1 VKRPVEASDL
11 DDRLAAAAAA
21 SGGSGPDP
29 TARAAAASGG
39 SGPDPT
45 ARAAAASGGS
55 GPDPIARAAAAKG
68 RSGVDRLAGAP
79 ISWGVCEVPGW
90 GLQLPAERVLAE
102 MAALGLTATELGP
115 QGWLPLD
122 GDAVRAELDRH
133 GLRLV
138 GGFVPVVVHER
149 DLSATREH
157 ADRAAAQLAAAG
169 AEVFVAAAV
178 MDEAWSAPT
187 PLDDDDFERAG
198 ANLRAIA
205 DLVATHGLEL
215 VLHPHVGTLVE
226 TAADVERALA
236 QTDVRW
242 CFDTGHLLI
251 GGVDPASFVRDHAD
265 RIGHVH
271 LKDVDASLAERVR
284 SGELSLVQATQ
295 AGLFQPLGE
304 GDARIDEVV
313 RLLEDAGYE
322 RWLVLEQDVA
332 IAGSEPPADGGPA
345 LDVRKSI
352 EFLSTRAP
360 RRERVS
366 HR

>member
-1 VKRPVEASDL
+1 LKRPVDASDL
-11 DDRLAAAAAA
+11 DDRLAGAPA
-21 SGGSGPDP
+21 PDLQD
-29 TARAAAASGG
+29 RAAGALT
-39 SGPDPT
+39 PDLH
-45 ARAAAASGGS
+45 
-55 GPDPIARAAAAKG
+55 
-68 RSGVDRLAGAP
+68 DRLAGAP

-90 GLQLPAERVLAE
+90 GLQLPSERVLAE
-102 MAALGLTATELGP
+102 MASLGLKATELGP

-149 DLSATREH
+149 DLAPTREH
-157 ADRAAAQLAAAG
+157 AARAAAQLAAAG
-169 AEVFVAAAV
+169 AGVFVAAAV
-178 MDEAWSAPT
+178 ADEDWGAPQ
-187 PLDDDDFERAG
+187 PLDDEGWKRAG
-198 ANLRAIA
+198 AHLRELA
-205 DLVATHGLEL
+205 DLVAGDGLEL

-236 QTDVRW
+236 HTDVRW

-251 GGVDPASFVRDHAD
+251 GGVEPVDFVREHAD

-284 SGELSLVQATQ
+284 GGELTLVQATQ

-313 RLLEDAGYE
+313 RLLEDTGYE
-322 RWLVLEQDVA
+322 RWLVLEQDLA
-332 IAGSEPPADGGPA
+332 ITGSEPPVDGGPA

-360 RRERVS
+360 GRERVS
-366 HR
+366 H

>member
-1 VKRPVEASDL
+1 VERR
-11 DDRLAAAAAA
+11 DDP
-21 SGGSGPDP
+21 SGL
-29 TARAAAASGG
+29 
-39 SGPDPT
+39 
-45 ARAAAASGGS
+45 
-55 GPDPIARAAAAKG
+55 
-68 RSGVDRLAGAP
+68 VDRLAGAP

-90 GLQLPAERVLAE
+90 GLQLTTERVLEE
-102 MAALGLTATELGP
+102 MAALGLKATELGP

-122 GDAVRAELDRH
+122 GAAVRTELDRH
-133 GLRLV
+133 GLALV
-138 GGFVPVVVHER
+138 GGFVPVVVHDR
-149 DLSATREH
+149 DLEQTRRE
-157 ADRAAAQLAAAG
+157 AERAAAQLAAAG
-169 AEVFVAAAV
+169 ASVFVAAAV
-178 MDEAWSAPT
+178 ADHAWSAPPT
-187 PLDDDDFERAG
+187 LDDADWARLGAHLRELAELAAG
-198 ANLRAIA
+198 
-205 DLVATHGLEL
+205 HGLEL

-236 QTDVRW
+236 HTDVRW

-251 GGVDPASFVRDHAD
+251 GGVDPVSFVRDHAD

-284 SGELSLVQATQ
+284 GGELSLVQATQ
-295 AGLFQPLGE
+295 EGLFQPLGE

-313 RLLEDAGYE
+313 ALLEDAGYE

-332 IAGSEPPADGGPA
+332 ITGSEPPVDGGPA

-366 HR
+366 HT

>member
-1 VKRPVEASDL
+1 VE
-11 DDRLAAAAAA
+11 R
-21 SGGSGPDP
+21 GPDTP
-29 TARAAAASGG
+29 GLEG
-39 SGPDPT
+39 
-45 ARAAAASGGS
+45 
-55 GPDPIARAAAAKG
+55 
-68 RSGVDRLAGAP
+68 RLAGAP

-90 GLQLPAERVLAE
+90 GRQLSTERVLAD
-102 MAALGLTATELGP
+102 MAALGLRATELGP

-122 GDAVRAELDRH
+122 GAAARTELDRH

-149 DLSATREH
+149 DLSATRER
-157 ADRAAAQLAAAG
+157 ARRAAAQLADGG
-169 AEVFVAAAV
+169 ADVFVAAAV
-178 MDEAWSAPT
+178 ADDAWSRPAA
-187 PLDDDDFERAG
+187 LHDDGWKRLG
-198 ANLRAIA
+198 AHLREIA
-205 DLVATHGLEL
+205 DLAAEHGLEL
-215 VLHPHVGTLVE
+215 VLHPHVDTFVE

-236 QTDVRW
+236 HTDVRW

-251 GGVDPASFVRDHAD
+251 GGVDPVSFVRDHAD

-271 LKDVDASLAERVR
+271 LKDVDAALAERVR
-284 SGELSLVQATQ
+284 GGGLSLVQATQ

-322 RWLVLEQDVA
+322 RWLVLEQDRA
-332 IAGSEPPADGGPA
+332 ITGLEPPADGGPA

-366 HR
+366 Q